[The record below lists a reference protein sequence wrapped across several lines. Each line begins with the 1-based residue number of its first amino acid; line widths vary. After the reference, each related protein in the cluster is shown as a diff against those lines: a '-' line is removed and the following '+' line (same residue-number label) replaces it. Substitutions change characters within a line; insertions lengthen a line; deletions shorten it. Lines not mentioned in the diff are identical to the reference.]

1 MLDVVDHVHD
11 IGEQI
16 RRVGQ
21 EQHPHAETDP
31 PHDASPPRPREQ
43 HEREHG
49 GDGREE
55 QVPDHEPVNGPEQE
69 GVHAPSVNTAS
80 EVASTIA
87 RATRQGTHTIM
98 TDLSLLDATAQAALV
113 QSGEASAAE
122 LVDAAIGRIEK
133 LNDDVNAV
141 IHPLFDRARAAVA
154 SGLPSGPFTG
164 VPIVVKDLD
173 GTLAGAPYHA
183 GNIALKNANYVATTT
198 SYIFEKLERAGFVIV
213 AKTNTP
219 EFGLMPTAE
228 PQAYGPTH
236 NPWNLAHSSGGS
248 SGGSAAAVASGMVPV
263 GHAGDGGGSIRIPA
277 SMCGLFG
284 LKPTRG
290 RVSLGPAEHES
301 WAGPRDASRRVAQRA
316 RQRGGARRV
325 AGLHD
330 RRLVHRAT
338 TRRGRTRT
346 RSAQAPGKLRIGVRT
361 TAPLGIATVDPE
373 CIARGRGH
381 GAPAG
386 VARSLRRRR
395 RARRARRRRT
405 ARNLH
410 HGHALVAAR
419 RSRRGRRDHRPPGHR
434 RRHGTRNVGKLR
446 GGGRDRRRQLR
457 RRAEEDAGV
466 EPARDRVVVRRRL
479 RPVAHADAVRTAAR
493 RSATSPRPT
502 PAPPAR
508 FRSSSSPHR
517 ST

>member
-1 MLDVVDHVHD
+1 
-11 IGEQI
+11 
-16 RRVGQ
+16 
-21 EQHPHAETDP
+21 
-31 PHDASPPRPREQ
+31 
-43 HEREHG
+43 
-49 GDGREE
+49 
-55 QVPDHEPVNGPEQE
+55 
-69 GVHAPSVNTAS
+69 
-80 EVASTIA
+80 
-87 RATRQGTHTIM
+87 M

-122 LVDAAIGRIEK
+122 VVDAAIGRIEQ

-183 GNIALKNANYVATTT
+183 GNLALKNANYVATTT

-228 PQAYGPTH
+228 PQVYGPTH

-301 WAGPRDASRRVAQRA
+301 WAGLVMRHVVSRSVRDSAAVLDVLQGYMTGDWYTAPLP
-316 RQRGGARRV
+316 ARRYADEV
-325 AGLHD
+325 G
-330 RRLVHRAT
+330 T
-338 TRRGRTRT
+338 
-346 RSAQAPGKLRIGVRT
+346 APGKLRIGVRT

-373 CIARGRGH
+373 CVRAVEDTARLLESLGH
-381 GAPAG
+381 SVTDTAPAALDDAALLETFTTVMLSSLRTDLAE
-386 VARSLRRRR
+386 VAEIIGRPVTAADMEPGTWANFEAGAAIDAGSYVAALKKMQAWSRRVIAWWFDDGFDLLLTPTLCEPPPVLGDLTAPEAGAGRSLPFVIF
-395 RARRARRRRT
+395 T
-405 ARNLH
+405 APFNVTGQPAMSVPLATSST
-410 HGHALVAAR
+410 GLPVGVQLVAAPYR
-419 RSRRGRRDHRPPGHR
+419 EDLLFRVAAQLEQATPWAGRRP
-434 RRHGTRNVGKLR
+434 TV
-446 GGGRDRRRQLR
+446 
-457 RRAEEDAGV
+457 
-466 EPARDRVVVRRRL
+466 
-479 RPVAHADAVRTAAR
+479 HA
-493 RSATSPRPT
+493 
-502 PAPPAR
+502 
-508 FRSSSSPHR
+508 
-517 ST
+517 